1 MQWWLTTRKLIFIIY
16 HVNTTKGKKHTII
29 SNDAEKSL
37 DIIQHPLL
45 KKKKNPLIKL
55 RIQAKL
61 LNIIKGI

>member
-45 KKKKNPLIKL
+45 KKKKKPSHKTKNTGKTP
-55 RIQAKL
+55 
-61 LNIIKGI
+61 